1 MAGRGVAM
9 MNEQPPPHPTP
20 PQEEEVRGQVARR
33 HVSLIFSPCNVAPSS
48 SRRDWSLQNVANF
61 HHCRQWSSLPNLL
74 KLIHEIISTEEE
86 PINQQQQQQQH
97 MSSSTSTSTT
107 SMTLSASMNN
117 YNTALGQPYTA
128 DVCQYGPIYNNYNY
142 NKVRNQSP
150 YARTP
155 YAPPTYHHAHQNP
168 FPNAASFY
176 SRTVQNPYDYAPR

>member
-1 MAGRGVAM
+1 
-9 MNEQPPPHPTP
+9 
-20 PQEEEVRGQVARR
+20 
-33 HVSLIFSPCNVAPSS
+33 
-48 SRRDWSLQNVANF
+48 
-61 HHCRQWSSLPNLL
+61 
-74 KLIHEIISTEEE
+74 
-86 PINQQQQQQQH
+86 
-97 MSSSTSTSTT
+97 
-107 SMTLSASMNN
+107 MNN